1 MQSIALFNNK
11 GGVSKTTTA
20 FNLGWMLAEQGKRV
34 LLVDADPQ
42 CNLTGMVMGFSS
54 HTDLEEFYAQEP
66 ERNLKSA
73 LRPAFESQPVPL
85 RPVECPEVE
94 GRRGLFLLP
103 GHVGLAE
110 YEVQLGLAQELT
122 GSIQALQNL
131 PGAIRHLYTITADA
145 LAADYVI
152 LDLSPGLGSINQNI
166 VATADYLIVPTT
178 PDVFSVMAL
187 DSMSRVLPR
196 WHSWAERSSSMQIF
210 QEAAYPVSSPSL
222 KFLGVI
228 VQRYR
233 TRSNAPA
240 RAFQEYFDAIEKSV
254 TENLLPRL
262 SDMGAL
268 LDNKLYSENTD
279 ENAIYR
285 LASISD
291 FNALIANSQQNQTPV
306 FSLTKEQ
313 VQRGGAAWNIT
324 EDNIKAFR
332 AVFENLA
339 NRIVNLTNDNA
350 ARIS

>member
-1 MQSIALFNNK
+1 MKSIVLFNNK

-42 CNLTGMVMGFSS
+42 CNLTGMIMGFSS
-54 HTDLEEFYAQEP
+54 HTDLEDFYREEP
-66 ERNLKSA
+66 ARNLKAA

-85 RPVECPEVE
+85 KPVDCVAVE
-94 GRRGLFLLP
+94 GREGLFLLP
-103 GHVGLAE
+103 GHVGLSE

-131 PGAIRHLYTITADA
+131 PGAIRHLYTITAENLD
-145 LAADYVI
+145 ADYVI

-166 VATADYLIVPTT
+166 VATADFLVVPTT

-196 WHSWAERSSSMQIF
+196 WNAWAKRASSMQVF
-210 QEAAYPVSSPSL
+210 QEAAYPVEPPSL

-233 TRSNAPA
+233 TRSNSPA
-240 RAFQEYFDAIEKSV
+240 RAFQEYFDAIESSV
-254 TENLLPRL
+254 TETLTPRL
-262 SDMGAL
+262 RDIDAL
-268 LDNKLYSENTD
+268 LSDTLYAENTD
-279 ENAIYR
+279 KDASYR
-285 LASISD
+285 LASIPD

-313 VQRGGAAWNIT
+313 VQRGGAAWDIT
-324 EDNIKAFR
+324 EKNIASFR
-332 AVFENLA
+332 EVFQTLA
-339 NRIVNLTNDNA
+339 TRIANLTEHNA
-350 ARIS
+350 S

>member
-20 FNLGWMLAEQGKRV
+20 FNLGWMLAERGKRV

-54 HTDLEEFYAQEP
+54 HTDLEDFYRQEP
-66 ERNLKSA
+66 ERNLKAA

-85 RPVECPEVE
+85 KPVTCVEVE
-94 GRRGLFLLP
+94 EREGLFLLP

-131 PGAIRHLYTITADA
+131 PGAIRHLYTITAEA
-145 LAADYVI
+145 LAIDYVI

-187 DSMSRVLPR
+187 DSMSRILPR
-196 WHSWAERSSSMQIF
+196 WHSWVERASSMRIF
-210 QEAAYPVSSPSL
+210 QEAAYPLGPPTL
-222 KFLGVI
+222 TFLGVI

-233 TRSNAPA
+233 TRSNVPA
-240 RAFQEYFDAIEKSV
+240 RAFQKYFDAIESSI
-254 TENLLPRL
+254 TETLLPKL
-262 SDMGAL
+262 GDMGAL
-268 LDNKLYSENTD
+268 LDEKLYAENTD
-279 ENAIYR
+279 EDASYR

-306 FSLTKEQ
+306 FSLTQDQ
-313 VQRGGAAWNIT
+313 VQRGGAAWDVTEANI
-324 EDNIKAFR
+324 ESFR
-332 AVFENLA
+332 AVFQLLA
-339 NRIVNLTNDNA
+339 NRVLNLTHDDA
-350 ARIS
+350 S